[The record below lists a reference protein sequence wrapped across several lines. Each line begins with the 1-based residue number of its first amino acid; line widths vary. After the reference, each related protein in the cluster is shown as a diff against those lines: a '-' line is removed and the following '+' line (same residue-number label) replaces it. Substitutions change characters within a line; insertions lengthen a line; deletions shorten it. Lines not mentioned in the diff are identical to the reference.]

1 MPIIVFEL
9 QELVISQEQAERLL
23 ETGVIRDANQGDD
36 FDPGPG
42 IYYPNAGYTLAGIKR
57 LFTELSGF

>member
-9 QELVISQEQAERLL
+9 QSLVISQEQADKLMNDGL
-23 ETGVIRDANQGDD
+23 IRDANQGDD

-42 IYYPNAGYTLAGIKR
+42 IYYPNDGTTVNMIKLAFGKG
-57 LFTELSGF
+57 E

>member
-9 QELVISQEQAERLL
+9 QSLVISRKQADKLL
-23 ETGVIRDANQGDD
+23 NDGLIRDANQGDD

-42 IYYPNAGYTLAGIKR
+42 IYYPNAGYALVGIKR
-57 LFTELSGF
+57 LLSNS